1 MTGRRL
7 TELFAEVAEDV
18 PAPALA
24 RTAWETARRAR
35 RRHRIAG
42 AGAVAGVVAAALGV
56 AGTLTAGGGPIAV
69 PTGTPDVS
77 VPANPRPSPLSANVD
92 GLPDRLRTAT
102 TDRLAPEVPD
112 FDTVDVDGL
121 SQHPGRTAVALY
133 EKMPDEQATQPK
145 DVYAWLDDG
154 SWARLDQVRL
164 RFGRDADGNQHNP
177 LDTTS
182 LSADGRYAAFAQPDE
197 VVVVTIA
204 TGAVDRIPLPGYNEH
219 VTWHGP
225 GQLFVAQDQTTY
237 RLDLASRQYVRVGVS
252 GWDLAAGNDPAARVI
267 ELPQTNRD
275 SGKLIQREWTPDGSA
290 SLRTTPLNS
299 TGVTPYG
306 IDEWYGRGWRHGDL
320 VVRAG
325 FGYAPRVQGIDTVVA
340 LDVRT
345 GAVIRLLALDIERW
359 KGCCEP
365 IGWLDDA
372 TVLLRV
378 NPDGVVAW
386 NVRTGAM
393 TQVAPPFRGTIAPA
407 SR

>member
-7 TELFAEVAEDV
+7 NELFAEVAEDV

-69 PTGTPDVS
+69 PTGTPEAS

-121 SQHPGRTAVALY
+121 SQHLGRTAVALY

-164 RFGRDADGNQHNP
+164 RFGRDADGNQHSP

-204 TGAVDRIPLPGYNEH
+204 TGAVNRFPLPGY
-219 VTWHGP
+219 TSP
-225 GQLFVAQDQTTY
+225 API
-237 RLDLASRQYVRVGVS
+237 RR
-252 GWDLAAGNDPAARVI
+252 AA
-267 ELPQTNRD
+267 
-275 SGKLIQREWTPDGSA
+275 WTRPWP
-290 SLRTTPLNS
+290 R
-299 TGVTPYG
+299 
-306 IDEWYGRGWRHGDL
+306 WRNG
-320 VVRAG
+320 
-325 FGYAPRVQGIDTVVA
+325 
-340 LDVRT
+340 
-345 GAVIRLLALDIERW
+345 
-359 KGCCEP
+359 
-365 IGWLDDA
+365 
-372 TVLLRV
+372 
-378 NPDGVVAW
+378 
-386 NVRTGAM
+386 
-393 TQVAPPFRGTIAPA
+393 FRGC
-407 SR
+407 SRVVPFEQLIKTTDRSNCRGEVRPQRSGGPLHP